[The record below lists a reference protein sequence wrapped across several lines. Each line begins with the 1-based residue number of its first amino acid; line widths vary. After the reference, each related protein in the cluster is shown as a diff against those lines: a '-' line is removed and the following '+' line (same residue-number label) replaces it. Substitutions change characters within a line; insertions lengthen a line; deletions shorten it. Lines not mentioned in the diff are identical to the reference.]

1 MKVKILSFA
10 VALFCALH
18 VSAADPQGSCGA
30 SLNWRFETST
40 NTLIISGSGAMNNYT
55 STNAPWHA
63 HISNIKSISLP
74 EGITTIGNNSLRG
87 IQISSITLPVSLES
101 IGSNAF
107 QGCTYLEKVMLGSGT
122 SKLTQIGSDAFNRC
136 TFLRVIELPASLTS
150 IGANAFYNNDKL
162 ETIYYRGT
170 LAQWASISIGNNVFR
185 STYNASSIILNA
197 NYASSNG
204 DLLVHANFPEGTTVV
219 KQNAFYYAKCI
230 ATLTI
235 PSTMS
240 TIEANAFN
248 SCTNLQKITVNRDTP
263 PAIQSNTF
271 SGVSTDIEVL
281 VPSGTLAAYQADA
294 NWSRFTNIKEM
305 PSVGPLAPGVYMT
318 VTTKDAK
325 VVDFDTKNIESVE
338 YHEVT
343 E

>member
-1 MKVKILSFA
+1 
-10 VALFCALH
+10 
-18 VSAADPQGSCGA
+18 
-30 SLNWRFETST
+30 
-40 NTLIISGSGAMNNYT
+40 MNNYT
-55 STNAPWHA
+55 STNTAPWHDYIA
-63 HISNIKSISLP
+63 KIKSISLP
-74 EGITTIGNNSLRG
+74 EGITTIGNHSLRG

-150 IGANAFYNNDKL
+150 IGTNAFYSNDKL

-170 LAQWASISIGNNVFR
+170 LAQWASISIGNYVFR
-185 STYNASSIILNA
+185 SSYNASSIILNA
-197 NYASSNG
+197 NYATSNG
-204 DLLVHANFPEGTTVV
+204 DLLIYANFPEGTTVV
-219 KQNAFYYAKCI
+219 KQNAFYYARCI

-240 TIEANAFN
+240 TIGANAFY
-248 SCTNLQKITVNRDTP
+248 SCTNLQKITVNRVTP
-263 PAIQSNTF
+263 PTIQSNTF

-281 VPSGTLAAYQADA
+281 VPCGTLAAYQADA

-305 PSVGPLAPGVYMT
+305 PSVGPLAPGMYMT
-318 VTTKDAK
+318 VTTKDAQ
-325 VVDFDTKNIESVE
+325 VFHFNTQNIESVE
-338 YHEVT
+338 YNRVT